1 MRSAGCKRRLVN
13 RAYSLTWP
21 ASMLINTNKRVFTKE
36 KSSIPTG
43 LSWYTNMA
51 AVSLFWNTNMA
62 DVTSC
67 AHTCY
72 LTYIIDFGYL
82 VGSAELRK
90 CEHAKKKNGRKL
102 GKVKATE
109 GRRNRNDY
117 YRLSLPLLFS
127 PCHFRV
133 HFTFASSLLS
143 ESLE

>member
-1 MRSAGCKRRLVN
+1 
-13 RAYSLTWP
+13 
-21 ASMLINTNKRVFTKE
+21 
-36 KSSIPTG
+36 
-43 LSWYTNMA
+43 
-51 AVSLFWNTNMA
+51 MA

-90 CEHAKKKNGRKL
+90 CEDAKKKKNGRKL
-102 GKVKATE
+102 GKAKATE